1 MVCCVFCLCTF
12 PAEMAEARESSISFP
27 LRVSNGVWDSRE
39 SKLSRCYVCFGLY
52 HALRSHWF
60 RIPISNA
67 KVFSNFYLPR
77 EYLFAQARSAQ
88 NLKTWK
94 PKKRLEIW
102 FKMTESDLEL
112 IRKHKNELD
121 GRLQRDFEEQID
133 RLRLA
138 EEQIK
143 MHFSDLKSKN
153 EKFFMD
159 TITQA
164 KRLKARVRKGTSSRS
179 ALIPDQVWKN
189 CPFFCFPNSGERQRA
204 VGPGRTW
211 EMEGNEQERA
221 LRIHSR
227 N

>member
-1 MVCCVFCLCTF
+1 
-12 PAEMAEARESSISFP
+12 
-27 LRVSNGVWDSRE
+27 
-39 SKLSRCYVCFGLY
+39 
-52 HALRSHWF
+52 
-60 RIPISNA
+60 
-67 KVFSNFYLPR
+67 
-77 EYLFAQARSAQ
+77 
-88 NLKTWK
+88 
-94 PKKRLEIW
+94 
-102 FKMTESDLEL
+102 MTESDLEL

-179 ALIPDQVWKN
+179 ALIPDQV
-189 CPFFCFPNSGERQRA
+189 
-204 VGPGRTW
+204 
-211 EMEGNEQERA
+211 
-221 LRIHSR
+221 
-227 N
+227 